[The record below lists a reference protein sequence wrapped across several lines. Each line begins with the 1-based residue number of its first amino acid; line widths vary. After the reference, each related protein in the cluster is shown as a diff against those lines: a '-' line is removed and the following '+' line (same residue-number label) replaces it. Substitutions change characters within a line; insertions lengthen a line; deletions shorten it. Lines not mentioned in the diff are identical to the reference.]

1 MSYLHKIFLPVILL
15 TFSQGCLDEGKQA
28 ETIFRHYLNQKT
40 EIIRNHSK
48 ESSLALWNVWISGKE
63 SDYTKL
69 INIEL
74 DFNKAN
80 QANAEEFNPDNFS
93 TITRNV
99 FTDEKDFD
107 LLKKLKHSGLITDT
121 LLSRQLTYLY
131 HLFVG
136 SQIGSDKY
144 KKLLESQVKL
154 SRSPGTLKYYIDE
167 NIYNTRQLD
176 SLRENSGDNQL
187 LGKIIKAVQPVA
199 QRMAPDIIRLVKNR
213 NEVALALG
221 LPDYYHV
228 QFESKDISVKKVKA
242 LIDEIELMTR
252 EPYLEAKQVI
262 DKKLA
267 KRYRIKVEELRPWH
281 YNDVNKSYLPLRFT
295 LTLDSLLRSAEP
307 VKRAAGFFDGIGLN
321 IQSVID
327 KSELKNATMSSLVNI
342 DFRND
347 LRLIGRIT
355 DSFGGLTEIMHLGGH
370 AAHYTHISEEIP
382 YLLQSPNLIVAEG
395 VARYFE
401 NLAYD
406 RKWLGEVMPLD
417 EKTGKEVG
425 LIMQHF
431 WEVDRLFRIRKQM
444 VTADFEREIYSDPEQ
459 DLDYLWSELN
469 FKYLG
474 IRYPDEKGA
483 CFWATE
489 KYLTSLPCYIQ
500 NHILADIVAAQLK
513 HAIDVRVLD
522 GGTAKICNNKKV
534 GEYLINN
541 LFRYGDRYPWEELI
555 EKSTGE
561 ILRSQYY
568 VSGLI
573 GNENEKEMKSQ

>member
-1 MSYLHKIFLPVILL
+1 MLL
-15 TFSQGCLDEGKQA
+15 TFSLGCLDEGKQA
-28 ETIFRHYLNQKT
+28 ESIFRHYLNQKT
-40 EIIRNHSK
+40 GMIRNHSK
-48 ESSLALWNVWISGKE
+48 ESSLALWNVWISGKDT
-63 SDYTKL
+63 DYKKL

-74 DFNKAN
+74 DFNKLNRGNDEA
-80 QANAEEFNPDNFS
+80 FFPDNFS

-99 FTDEKDFD
+99 FTDEEDFD
-107 LLKKLKHSGLITDT
+107 LLKKLKHSGLITDS

-154 SRSPGTLKYYIDE
+154 SQSSGTLRYPIDDK
-167 NIYNTRQLD
+167 IYNAQQLD

-187 LGKIIKAVQPVA
+187 LGKITKAYQREA
-199 QRMAPDIIRLVKNR
+199 QKTAPEIIRLVKNR
-213 NEVALALG
+213 NEIAIALG

-228 QFESKDISVKKVKA
+228 QFESKDISVEKVKA
-242 LIDEIELMTR
+242 LIDEIALMTGG
-252 EPYLEAKQVI
+252 PYLEAKEVI

-267 KRYRIKVEELRPWH
+267 KRFRIKVEELRPWH
-281 YNDVNKSYLPLRFT
+281 YNDVNKSYLPQRFT
-295 LTLDSLLRSAEP
+295 LTLDSLLCSSEP
-307 VKRAAGFFDGIGLN
+307 VKRAACFFDGIGLN
-321 IQSVID
+321 IQSVIE
-327 KSELKNATMSSLVNI
+327 KSELENGTITSMVNI

-347 LRLIGRIT
+347 IRMIGHIT
-355 DSFGGLTEIMHLGGH
+355 DTFGGLTEIMHLGGH
-370 AAHYTHISEEIP
+370 AAHYTNISEDIP

-406 RKWLGEVMPLD
+406 RKWLGEVAAFD
-417 EKTGKEVG
+417 EKADKEVG

-444 VTADFEREIYSDPEQ
+444 VKADFEREIYSNPDQ
-459 DLDYLWSELN
+459 DLDRLWSELN
-469 FKYLG
+469 YKYLG

-483 CFWATE
+483 CFWATD

-500 NHILADIVAAQLK
+500 NYILADIVAAQLK
-513 HAIDVRVLD
+513 HAIDSRVLD
-522 GGTAKICNNKKV
+522 GGSLKICNNKKV
-534 GEYLINN
+534 GEYLITN
-541 LFRYGDRYPWEELI
+541 LFRYGDMVSWEKLI

-561 ILRSQYY
+561 PLRAQYY

-573 GNENEKEMKSQ
+573 GNEEERKSQ

>member
-1 MSYLHKIFLPVILL
+1 MRYLLKILIPVILL
-15 TFSQGCLDEGKQA
+15 ALSQGCLDQGKQA
-28 ETIFRHYLNQKT
+28 EAIFRHYLNQKAGM
-40 EIIRNHSK
+40 IRNHSK

-63 SDYTKL
+63 SDYKKL

-74 DFNKAN
+74 DFNKSN
-80 QANAEEFNPDNFS
+80 RANAESFIPDHFT

-99 FTDEKDFD
+99 FTDEEDFD
-107 LLKKLKHSGLITDT
+107 LLKKLKHSGLITDS

-144 KKLLESQVKL
+144 KKLLENQLKL
-154 SRSPGTLKYYIDE
+154 SNSFGSLKYNID
-167 NIYNTRQLD
+167 NKIYNAKQLD
-176 SLRENSGDNQL
+176 SLKESSKDNQL
-187 LGKIIKAVQPVA
+187 VRKITKAYQQGA
-199 QRMAPDIIRLVKNR
+199 QKMAPDIIRLVKNR
-213 NEVALALG
+213 NEIAITLG

-228 QFESKDISVKKVKA
+228 QFESKDISPEKVKA

-252 EPYLEAKQVI
+252 GPYLDAKRVI

-267 KRYRIKVEELRPWH
+267 KRFRIKEEELRPWH
-281 YNDVNKSYLPLRFT
+281 YNDVNQSYLPLKFT
-295 LTLDSLLRSAEP
+295 STLDSLLRSAEA

-327 KSELKNATMSSLVNI
+327 KSELENGTMTSMVNI

-355 DSFGGLTEIMHLGGH
+355 DTFGGLTEIMHLGGH

-401 NLAYD
+401 NLVYE
-406 RKWLGEVMPLD
+406 RKWLGEMVAFD
-417 EKTGKEVG
+417 EKTDKEVD

-431 WEVDRLFRIRKQM
+431 WEVDRLFRIRMQM
-444 VTADFEREIYSDPEQ
+444 VTADFEREIYSNPDQ
-459 DLDYLWSELN
+459 DLDHLWSELN
-469 FKYLG
+469 IKYLG
-474 IRYPDEKGA
+474 IKYPDEKGA
-483 CFWATE
+483 CFWAVD
-489 KYLTSLPCYIQ
+489 KYFTSLPCNIQ
-500 NHILADIVAAQLK
+500 NHILADVVAAQLK
-513 HAIDVRVLD
+513 HVIDVTVLN
-522 GGTAKICNNKKV
+522 GGTSKICCNKKV

-541 LFRYGDRYPWEELI
+541 LFRYGDLYPWEKLI

-561 ILRSQYY
+561 PLRSQYY
-568 VSGLI
+568 VNGLI
-573 GNENEKEMKSQ
+573 GNEEEIKS